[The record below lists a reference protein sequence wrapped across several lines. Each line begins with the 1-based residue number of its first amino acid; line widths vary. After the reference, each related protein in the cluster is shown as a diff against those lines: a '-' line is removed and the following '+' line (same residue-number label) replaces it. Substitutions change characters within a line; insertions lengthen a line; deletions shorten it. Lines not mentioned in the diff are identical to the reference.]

1 MVQFGIA
8 HYVLSA
14 HWGTL
19 RALGDRPGTTDGPV
33 AIRSLVRTLGHPLR
47 LRQCDPSIMGDPL
60 ERMRVY
66 QLAKELL
73 EPAFADAEVLRAH
86 PITTEIARQLY
97 TAVGSITANIREG
110 YYRSSGKDRARIFE
124 YALGSA
130 GESEEWYDAGEP
142 VLVSERTECRRKTL
156 REIQRMLKA
165 IIPRERDRLI
175 RPHRPPV

>member
-1 MVQFGIA
+1 
-8 HYVLSA
+8 
-14 HWGTL
+14 
-19 RALGDRPGTTDGPV
+19 
-33 AIRSLVRTLGHPLR
+33 
-47 LRQCDPSIMGDPL
+47 MGDPL

-73 EPAFADAEVLRAH
+73 TPAFEDAAVLQAH
-86 PITTEIARQLY
+86 PLTGEIAVQLY
-97 TAVGSITANIREG
+97 TAVGSIAANIREG

-142 VLVSERTECRRKTL
+142 VLGSGRTELRRKVL
-156 REIQRMLKA
+156 RGIQRMLKA
-165 IIPRERDRLI
+165 IIPRERGRLI

>member
-1 MVQFGIA
+1 
-8 HYVLSA
+8 
-14 HWGTL
+14 
-19 RALGDRPGTTDGPV
+19 
-33 AIRSLVRTLGHPLR
+33 
-47 LRQCDPSIMGDPL
+47 MGDPL

-73 EPAFADAEVLRAH
+73 KQSFADAEVLRAH
-86 PITTEIARQLY
+86 PLTVDISGQLY
-97 TAVGSITANIREG
+97 TAVGSIAANLREG

-142 VLVSERTECRRKTL
+142 VLGSERTECRRRTL

-175 RPHRPPV
+175 RPHRAPV

>member
-1 MVQFGIA
+1 
-8 HYVLSA
+8 
-14 HWGTL
+14 
-19 RALGDRPGTTDGPV
+19 
-33 AIRSLVRTLGHPLR
+33 
-47 LRQCDPSIMGDPL
+47 MGDPL

-73 EPAFADAEVLRAH
+73 QPSFTDAEVLRAH
-86 PITTEIARQLY
+86 PLTVEIASQLY
-97 TAVGSITANIREG
+97 TAVGSIAANIREG

-130 GESEEWYDAGEP
+130 GESEEWYDVGEP
-142 VLVSERTECRRKTL
+142 VLGSARTAGRIETL

-165 IIPRERDRLI
+165 IIPRERERLI

>member
-1 MVQFGIA
+1 
-8 HYVLSA
+8 
-14 HWGTL
+14 
-19 RALGDRPGTTDGPV
+19 
-33 AIRSLVRTLGHPLR
+33 
-47 LRQCDPSIMGDPL
+47 MGDPL

-73 EPAFADAEVLRAH
+73 KPSFEDADLLRAH
-86 PITTEIARQLY
+86 PLTEEIAGQLY
-97 TAVGSITANIREG
+97 KAVGSIAANIREG

-142 VLVSERTECRRKTL
+142 VLGVERTEGRKKTL

-165 IIPRERDRLI
+165 IIPRERERLI
-175 RPHRPPV
+175 RPNRQPV

>member
-1 MVQFGIA
+1 
-8 HYVLSA
+8 
-14 HWGTL
+14 
-19 RALGDRPGTTDGPV
+19 
-33 AIRSLVRTLGHPLR
+33 
-47 LRQCDPSIMGDPL
+47 MGDPL

-66 QLAKELL
+66 QLAKELV
-73 EPAFADAEVLRAH
+73 EPSFEDAEVLRAH
-86 PITTEIARQLY
+86 PLTKEIAGQLY
-97 TAVGSITANIREG
+97 TAVGSIAANLREG

-130 GESEEWYDAGEP
+130 GECEEWYDVARP
-142 VLVSERTECRRKTL
+142 VLGRERTQCRTKTL